1 MRDHARLQALAAT
14 LPDGVRFGTSTWTY
28 PGWRGLVYEQ
38 AHDPKRASAA
48 MLEEYARFPLFGT
61 VGIDSTY
68 YAPPSAQTLADY
80 ARRLPPGFPCVSKVW
95 SELTVHTFTKAQ
107 DARRA
112 GTVNPHFLDPELFL
126 EAVYAPY
133 QEQFAGHTGPFIF
146 EIQAVPAGRGRDAE
160 WFAGELDRFFEAL
173 PRGVPYAV
181 ELRNREFLT
190 PTYLAVL
197 RQHDVAH
204 VFNSWTRMPS
214 IGEQLDLADAVTA
227 PFMVSRALLKPGRG
241 YQAAIDAFAPFDR
254 IREPNPE
261 VRADLVRLIEVAER
275 LRLPAY
281 LIVNNRLEGCS
292 PLTIQAVTELWASRK
307 DADSEAADGPE
318 MAD

>member
-1 MRDHARLQALAAT
+1 M
-14 LPDGVRFGTSTWTY
+14 
-28 PGWRGLVYEQ
+28 
-38 AHDPKRASAA
+38 
-48 MLEEYARFPLFGT
+48 
-61 VGIDSTY
+61 
-68 YAPPSAQTLADY
+68 
-80 ARRLPPGFPCVSKVW
+80 SKVW

-112 GTVNPHFLDPELFL
+112 GQRNPHFLDAGLFL
-126 EAVYAPY
+126 EAVYEPY
-133 QEQFAGHTGPFIF
+133 RTHFAGHTGPFVF
-146 EIQAVPAGRGRDAE
+146 EIQAVPAGEGRDAD

-173 PRGVPYAV
+173 PKGVPYAV

-190 PTYLAVL
+190 APYLAVV

-227 PFMVSRALLKPGRG
+227 PFLVARALLRPGRG
-241 YQAAIDAFAPFDR
+241 YQAAVDAFAPFDR
-254 IREPNPE
+254 IREPNPA

-292 PLTIQAVTELWASRK
+292 PLTIEAVAGMWAERGREV
-307 DADSEAADGPE
+307 APPPE
-318 MAD
+318 